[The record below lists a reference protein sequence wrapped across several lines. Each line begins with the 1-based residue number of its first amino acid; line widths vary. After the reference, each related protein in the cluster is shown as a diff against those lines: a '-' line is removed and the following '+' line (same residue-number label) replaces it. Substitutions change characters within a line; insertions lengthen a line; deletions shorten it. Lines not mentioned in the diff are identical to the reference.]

1 MFLRAKKVIQK
12 FVSRV
17 GSKRS
22 ARCCQ
27 KIHFSNANTSGHRQ
41 DTEVLLM
48 VLNFP
53 FALVSWRKLL
63 TNYLLNFVFSVHLNF
78 GYFSAAKVGKKSFL
92 PLVTGSF

>member
-1 MFLRAKKVIQK
+1 VFLRAKKVIQK

-17 GSKRS
+17 GSKRL

-27 KIHFSNANTSGHRQ
+27 NMHFTNANTSGHRQ

-63 TNYLLNFVFSVHLNF
+63 TNYLLNFVFSIHLNF
-78 GYFSAAKVGKKSFL
+78 GYFLAANFGKKIV
-92 PLVTGSF
+92 LVTGSF